1 MGLMQRLMG
10 KMAVFSQGRGRKL
23 PVGAVEGWKGGDST
37 MSWFSRTVSNCS
49 WAEGKPERVAQTSSN
64 TGSRGE
70 ICFNTLLLLFYF
82 ILSLR
87 GGSLVNRGAIFVLV
101 SIQMKPDTWA
111 WKPLWSL
118 WGTSVKETS
127 QQLCC
132 LTILSH
138 LETPWLYLLH
148 HVPQVTRSRGADET
162 EQWGAEG
169 EREQNM

>member
-1 MGLMQRLMG
+1 
-10 KMAVFSQGRGRKL
+10 MAVFSQGRGRKQ

-37 MSWFSRTVSNCS
+37 MLRFPRTTSNCG
-49 WAEGKPERVAQTSSN
+49 WAEGKPGRVAQTSSN
-64 TGSRGE
+64 TGSKGE
-70 ICFNTLLLLFYF
+70 ICFSSILLLFHF

-101 SIQMKPDTWA
+101 FIHMKPDTWA

-127 QQLCC
+127 QQLFS

-138 LETPWLYLLH
+138 LETPWPYLLC
-148 HVPQVTRSRGADET
+148 HVPQETRSRGADET

-169 EREQNM
+169 KREQNV